1 METREAGRLATQVEA
16 VIEQIRTRM
25 PAEQAEGVCAF
36 ASRFFAQVA
45 PEDLE
50 DLPVGDLYGAVLSQ
64 WHFVARR
71 QDGSK
76 VRAFNPR
83 LDEHGWECPHTVVE
97 IAGEDMPFLVDS
109 ITMEVARQGLTL
121 HLIIHPVMNVARDAE
136 GGFVRV
142 AERGEQG
149 EGVGFESI
157 MHLEVDRRTDP
168 GDLVALQQG
177 IEHVLADVRAAV
189 RDWSAMRERLAGITA
204 GLDELP
210 VSIDAEETQEVRAFL
225 DWLAAD
231 NFVLLG
237 CRDYALVETGEGN
250 ELRIVPGSG
259 LGLLRG
265 DGDEGQSRSFA
276 ALPPQLRAQAHLP
289 HLLTVTKSNSRS
301 TVHRP
306 GYLDFVGIKTF
317 GADGRV
323 NGERRVIGLLAS
335 TAYSASPRQIPLL
348 RRKVEAVFER
358 AGLLPGGHAA
368 KALQTLLERYPR
380 DELFQIE
387 TDELHAHAMGILR
400 LGERLRTRLFVRVDP
415 FERFVSCL
423 IYVPREHYNT
433 DQRERMQ
440 AVLIDAFK
448 GNAAEF
454 DVQFSDSALAR
465 ILITVRTPEGRIP
478 AFDVREIEQRLIRA
492 ARRWEDELQ
501 QALVEQCGEER
512 GLALMRRYGEGFPAG
527 YREEYSARMAVFDIE
542 QMEALA
548 DDAALG
554 LNLYVPLEVRAG
566 RLNLRLY
573 HLGSPVPL
581 SQSLPMLEKMG
592 VKVMDER
599 PSEIERQDG
608 STVWLHDF
616 GLQFA
621 GAENLN
627 IHDIRPLFQ
636 EAFLAAWRG
645 AAENDDFNRLVLL
658 AGLSWR
664 EVAVLR
670 AYARHMRQAA
680 FTFSLAY
687 MEQTLAAYPQFARA
701 LLQLFR
707 ARFDPALAGDREA
720 ACATQVAAIEAA
732 LDQVANLDEDRILR
746 QFLALMQATLRTNW
760 FQRGADG
767 APKPYLS
774 FKFLPSKIPNL
785 PQPLPMFEIFVYSP
799 RFEGVHLR
807 GGKVARGGLR
817 WSDRMEDFRTE
828 ILGLVKAQI
837 VKNAV
842 IVPVGSKGGFVVK
855 CPPAEGGRE
864 ALLAEGVACYRNFLR
879 GLLDLTDNL
888 VQGAVVP
895 PADVVRHDE
904 DDPYLVVAADKGTAS
919 FSDYANQVSAEYGF
933 WLGDAFASGGSVGYD
948 HKKMGITARG
958 AWEAVKR
965 HFREMGKD
973 IQQEPF
979 TVVGIGDMSGDV
991 FGNGMLLSKQIRLVA
1006 AFDHRHIFIDPDPD
1020 PARSWEERARMFALP
1035 RSSWDDYD
1043 RALISQGGG
1052 VWPRSAKSITLSP
1065 EARAALDIQ
1074 AAPLGLTP
1082 TELIRA
1088 ILTAPVEL
1096 VYNGGI
1102 GTYIKAASQTDAAV
1116 GDRANDAVRVNGGE
1130 LRCKVFGEG
1139 GNLGATQLGRIEFA
1153 LAGGRI
1159 NTDAIDNSGGV
1170 DCSDHE
1176 VNIKILLGGVIA
1188 EGELTLKQ
1196 RNELLADMTDEVGIL
1211 VLRDNYAQ
1219 TQVLSVTRARG
1230 VALLDEQAEF
1240 IRRLVQAGRLNRKLE
1255 YLPDDDEIAERKAA
1269 GGGLTSPELAVL
1281 LAYSKI
1287 ELYDEVLASDVPED
1301 PYIRTA
1307 LERYFPGPL
1316 RERFPAQ
1323 IRIHPLRRE
1332 IISTH
1337 VVNSMINRVG
1347 PTFVSRLRAELGASA
1362 ADVVRAYM
1370 ATREV
1375 FGLVALWREI
1385 EALDNRIA
1393 DAVQTELIQESGRL
1407 VQRGTLWFL
1416 RHRRWLADLQA
1427 TSAHFSPGVAALAEG
1442 LADYVAPAYRAELDA
1457 AVARRVEQGVPE
1469 ALAKRVAALE
1479 ELYSAL
1485 DLVEVAVEQGR
1496 DEATVA
1502 RVYFALGGEFD
1513 LHWLG
1518 RQISGLPADTR
1529 WQSLARGAL
1538 RSDLSSLARELT
1550 SAALRNAP
1558 EGADTEGV
1566 LNAGRERAAVP
1577 LERYQQLLAE
1587 IRSAPTIDMA
1597 MLSVLLRELRGM
1609 A

>member
-1 METREAGRLATQVEA
+1 M
-16 VIEQIRTRM
+16 
-25 PAEQAEGVCAF
+25 
-36 ASRFFAQVA
+36 
-45 PEDLE
+45 
-50 DLPVGDLYGAVLSQ
+50 
-64 WHFVARR
+64 
-71 QDGSK
+71 
-76 VRAFNPR
+76 
-83 LDEHGWECPHTVVE
+83 
-97 IAGEDMPFLVDS
+97 
-109 ITMEVARQGLTL
+109 
-121 HLIIHPVMNVARDAE
+121 
-136 GGFVRV
+136 
-142 AERGEQG
+142 
-149 EGVGFESI
+149 
-157 MHLEVDRRTDP
+157 
-168 GDLVALQQG
+168 
-177 IEHVLADVRAAV
+177 
-189 RDWSAMRERLAGITA
+189 
-204 GLDELP
+204 
-210 VSIDAEETQEVRAFL
+210 
-225 DWLAAD
+225 
-231 NFVLLG
+231 
-237 CRDYALVETGEGN
+237 
-250 ELRIVPGSG
+250 
-259 LGLLRG
+259 
-265 DGDEGQSRSFA
+265 
-276 ALPPQLRAQAHLP
+276 
-289 HLLTVTKSNSRS
+289 
-301 TVHRP
+301 
-306 GYLDFVGIKTF
+306 
-317 GADGRV
+317 
-323 NGERRVIGLLAS
+323 
-335 TAYSASPRQIPLL
+335 
-348 RRKVEAVFER
+348 
-358 AGLLPGGHAA
+358 
-368 KALQTLLERYPR
+368 
-380 DELFQIE
+380 
-387 TDELHAHAMGILR
+387 
-400 LGERLRTRLFVRVDP
+400 
-415 FERFVSCL
+415 
-423 IYVPREHYNT
+423 
-433 DQRERMQ
+433 
-440 AVLIDAFK
+440 
-448 GNAAEF
+448 
-454 DVQFSDSALAR
+454 
-465 ILITVRTPEGRIP
+465 
-478 AFDVREIEQRLIRA
+478 
-492 ARRWEDELQ
+492 
-501 QALVEQCGEER
+501 
-512 GLALMRRYGEGFPAG
+512 
-527 YREEYSARMAVFDIE
+527 
-542 QMEALA
+542 
-548 DDAALG
+548 
-554 LNLYVPLEVRAG
+554 
-566 RLNLRLY
+566 
-573 HLGSPVPL
+573 
-581 SQSLPMLEKMG
+581 
-592 VKVMDER
+592 
-599 PSEIERQDG
+599 
-608 STVWLHDF
+608 
-616 GLQFA
+616 
-621 GAENLN
+621 
-627 IHDIRPLFQ
+627 
-636 EAFLAAWRG
+636 
-645 AAENDDFNRLVLL
+645 
-658 AGLSWR
+658 
-664 EVAVLR
+664 
-670 AYARHMRQAA
+670 
-680 FTFSLAY
+680 
-687 MEQTLAAYPQFARA
+687 
-701 LLQLFR
+701 
-707 ARFDPALAGDREA
+707 
-720 ACATQVAAIEAA
+720 
-732 LDQVANLDEDRILR
+732 
-746 QFLALMQATLRTNW
+746 
-760 FQRGADG
+760 
-767 APKPYLS
+767 
-774 FKFLPSKIPNL
+774 
-785 PQPLPMFEIFVYSP
+785 
-799 RFEGVHLR
+799 
-807 GGKVARGGLR
+807 
-817 WSDRMEDFRTE
+817 
-828 ILGLVKAQI
+828 
-837 VKNAV
+837 
-842 IVPVGSKGGFVVK
+842 
-855 CPPAEGGRE
+855 
-864 ALLAEGVACYRNFLR
+864 
-879 GLLDLTDNL
+879 
-888 VQGAVVP
+888 
-895 PADVVRHDE
+895 
-904 DDPYLVVAADKGTAS
+904 
-919 FSDYANQVSAEYGF
+919 
-933 WLGDAFASGGSVGYD
+933 
-948 HKKMGITARG
+948 
-958 AWEAVKR
+958 
-965 HFREMGKD
+965 
-973 IQQEPF
+973 
-979 TVVGIGDMSGDV
+979 
-991 FGNGMLLSKQIRLVA
+991 
-1006 AFDHRHIFIDPDPD
+1006 
-1020 PARSWEERARMFALP
+1020 
-1035 RSSWDDYD
+1035 
-1043 RALISQGGG
+1043 
-1052 VWPRSAKSITLSP
+1052 
-1065 EARAALDIQ
+1065 
-1074 AAPLGLTP
+1074 TP

-1102 GTYIKAASQTDAAV
+1102 GTYIKAASQSDAAV
-1116 GDRANDAVRVNGGE
+1116 GDRANDAVRVDGGA

-1255 YLPDDDEIAERKAA
+1255 YLPDDEEIAERKAA
-1269 GGGLTSPELAVL
+1269 GVGLTSPELAVL

-1457 AVARRVEQGVPE
+1457 AVARRVGQGVPE